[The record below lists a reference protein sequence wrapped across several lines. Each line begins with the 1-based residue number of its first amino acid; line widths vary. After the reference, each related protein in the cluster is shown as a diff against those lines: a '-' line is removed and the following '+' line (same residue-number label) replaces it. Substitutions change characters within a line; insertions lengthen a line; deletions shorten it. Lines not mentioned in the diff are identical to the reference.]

1 LEALRESTASLAESV
16 EKAMM
21 VGITEY
27 FEVWHI
33 GGGEITEAR
42 VKEMIACAVA
52 TAITKNTDELMRR
65 FDNKLDSLG
74 DAFGQ
79 ASGNSG
85 GRQPRRA
92 TTPAF
97 ELRIR
102 GPFIFL

>member
-1 LEALRESTASLAESV
+1 LEALWESTASLAELV
-16 EKAMM
+16 EEAVM

-27 FEVWHI
+27 FEVWLI

-52 TAITKNTDELMRR
+52 TALTKNTDELMRR

-79 ASGNSG
+79 ASGNTN
-85 GRQPRRA
+85 RQQPRRA
-92 TTPAF
+92 TMPAF
-97 ELRIR
+97 GLQMR
-102 GPFIFL
+102 GGMLS